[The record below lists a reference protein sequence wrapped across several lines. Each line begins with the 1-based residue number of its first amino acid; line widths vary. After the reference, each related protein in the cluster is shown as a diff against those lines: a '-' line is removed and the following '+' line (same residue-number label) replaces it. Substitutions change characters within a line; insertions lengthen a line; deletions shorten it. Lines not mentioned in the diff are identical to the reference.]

1 MIFQSSRQLGNIVLK
16 MSNNILTSYGFES
29 TIKPFLKSPKIKGG
43 KFHAVVAFIQ
53 FVLWEMFIVIEKTG
67 DFLSMANQLQEKLV
81 MYRHHLHAIPELDLS
96 LPRTS
101 AYVKEMLETMG
112 LKPNPVGE
120 SGLMVTIGG
129 QHAGKVILIRAD
141 MDGLPIQEETEL
153 SFASLNGNM
162 HACGHDL
169 HTSMLLGAAEILKA
183 HEGLLRGTVKLMF
196 QTGEETLQG
205 AKMMLEHGILE
216 NPKVDA
222 AMMLH
227 VLTGMPIPAGQFV
240 VPEAGEAISASSDW
254 FELII
259 RGRGAHGAMPSAAVD
274 PLNVAAHLHLAL
286 QGIISRE
293 VSPMESAVLTIG
305 VMEGGTT
312 NNVIPDTARMKGSVR
327 TFDAVLRD
335 TIETRIHE
343 ISAGIGDIFHAK
355 VDVIYTRGCPE
366 VKIDPELNRQMR
378 TTLGN
383 TFGASSCTGLAQL
396 IPGGKLMGSEDFSFV
411 SQAVPSTSVFLNAGN
426 TGEGY
431 GYPMHHPKTMFSDE
445 VLHRGAAAY
454 AAFARDWLESNR

>member
-1 MIFQSSRQLGNIVLK
+1 
-16 MSNNILTSYGFES
+16 
-29 TIKPFLKSPKIKGG
+29 
-43 KFHAVVAFIQ
+43 
-53 FVLWEMFIVIEKTG
+53 
-67 DFLSMANQLQEKLV
+67 MAHQLQDKLV
-81 MYRHHLHAIPELDLS
+81 KHRHHLHAVPELDLS
-96 LPRTS
+96 LPRTT
-101 AYVKEMLETMG
+101 AYVKEVLESMG
-112 LKPNPVGE
+112 LEPTPVGE

-183 HEGLLRGTVKLMF
+183 NEEQLRGTVKLMF
-196 QTGEETLQG
+196 QPGEETLHG
-205 AKMMLEHGILE
+205 AKMMLENGILD

-227 VLTGMPIPAGQFV
+227 VLTGMPIPIGQFV
-240 VPEAGEAISASSDW
+240 VPEAGGAISASSDW
-254 FELII
+254 FEIII

-286 QGIISRE
+286 QGILSRE
-293 VSPMESAVLTIG
+293 IPPVESVVLTIG
-305 VMEGGTT
+305 VMEGGST

-327 TFDAVLRD
+327 TFNAALRD
-335 TIETRIHE
+335 KMETRIHD
-343 ISAGIGDIFHAK
+343 ISAGIGETFQAK

-366 VKIDPELNRQMR
+366 AKTDSGLNRQMR
-378 TTLGN
+378 TTIAN
-383 TFGASSCTGLAQL
+383 TFGASSLIGITQL
-396 IPGGKLMGSEDFSFV
+396 IPGGKLMGSEDFAFI

-426 TGEGY
+426 TEEGY
-431 GYPMHHPKTMFSDE
+431 GYPVHHPKTMFSDE
-445 VLHRGAAAY
+445 VLYKGAAAY

>member
-1 MIFQSSRQLGNIVLK
+1 MI
-16 MSNNILTSYGFES
+16 EE
-29 TIKPFLKSPKIKGG
+29 
-43 KFHAVVAFIQ
+43 A
-53 FVLWEMFIVIEKTG
+53 G
-67 DFLSMANQLQEKLV
+67 DFLSMAHQLQDELV
-81 MYRHHLHAIPELDLS
+81 KHRHHLHAVPELDLS
-96 LPRTS
+96 LPRTT
-101 AYVKEMLETMG
+101 AYVKEVLESMG
-112 LKPNPVGE
+112 LEPTPVGE

-183 HEGLLRGTVKLMF
+183 NEEQLRGTVKLMF
-196 QTGEETLQG
+196 QPGEETLHG
-205 AKMMLEHGILE
+205 AKMMLEKGILD

-227 VLTGMPIPAGQFV
+227 VLTGMPIPIGQFV
-240 VPEAGEAISASSDW
+240 VPEAGGAISASSDW
-254 FELII
+254 FEIII

-286 QGIISRE
+286 QGILSRE
-293 VSPMESAVLTIG
+293 IPPVESAVLTIG
-305 VMEGGTT
+305 VMEGGST

-327 TFDAVLRD
+327 TFNAALRD
-335 TIETRIHE
+335 KMETRIHD
-343 ISAGIGDIFHAK
+343 ISAGIGETFQAK

-366 VKIDPELNRQMR
+366 VKTDSGLNRQMR
-378 TTLGN
+378 TTIAN
-383 TFGASSCTGLAQL
+383 TFGASSLIGITQL
-396 IPGGKLMGSEDFSFV
+396 IPGGKLMGSEDFAFV

-426 TGEGY
+426 TEEGY
-431 GYPMHHPKTMFSDE
+431 GYPVHHPKTMFSDE
-445 VLHRGAAAY
+445 VLYKGAAAY

>member
-1 MIFQSSRQLGNIVLK
+1 
-16 MSNNILTSYGFES
+16 
-29 TIKPFLKSPKIKGG
+29 
-43 KFHAVVAFIQ
+43 
-53 FVLWEMFIVIEKTG
+53 MFIVIEEAG
-67 DFLSMANQLQEKLV
+67 DFLSMAHQLQDKLV
-81 MYRHHLHAIPELDLS
+81 KHRHHLHAVPELDLS
-96 LPRTS
+96 LPRTT
-101 AYVKEMLETMG
+101 AYVKEVLESMG
-112 LKPNPVGE
+112 LEPTPVGE

-183 HEGLLRGTVKLMF
+183 NEEQLRGTVKLMF
-196 QTGEETLQG
+196 QPGEETLHG
-205 AKMMLEHGILE
+205 AKMMLKNGILD

-222 AMMLH
+222 SMMLH
-227 VLTGMPIPAGQFV
+227 VLTGMPIPIGQFV
-240 VPEAGEAISASSDW
+240 VPEAGGAISASSDW
-254 FELII
+254 FEIII

-286 QGIISRE
+286 QGILSRE
-293 VSPMESAVLTIG
+293 IPPVESAVLTIG
-305 VMEGGTT
+305 VMEGGST

-327 TFDAVLRD
+327 TFNAALRD
-335 TIETRIHE
+335 KMETRIHD
-343 ISAGIGDIFHAK
+343 ISAGIGETFQAK

-366 VKIDPELNRQMR
+366 VKTDSGLNRQMR
-378 TTLGN
+378 TTIAN
-383 TFGASSCTGLAQL
+383 TFGASSLIGITQL
-396 IPGGKLMGSEDFSFV
+396 IPGGKLMGSEDFAFV

-426 TGEGY
+426 TEEGY
-431 GYPMHHPKTMFSDE
+431 GYPVHHPKTMFSDE
-445 VLHRGAAAY
+445 VLYKGAAAY

>member
-1 MIFQSSRQLGNIVLK
+1 M
-16 MSNNILTSYGFES
+16 
-29 TIKPFLKSPKIKGG
+29 
-43 KFHAVVAFIQ
+43 
-53 FVLWEMFIVIEKTG
+53 IEKAG
-67 DFLSMANQLQEKLV
+67 DFLGMANQLQEKLV
-81 MYRHHLHAIPELDLS
+81 MYRHHLHTIPELDLS
-96 LPRTS
+96 LPRTT
-101 AYVKEMLETMG
+101 AYVKEVLESMG
-112 LKPNPVGE
+112 LKPAPVGE
-120 SGLMVTIGG
+120 SGLIVTIGG

-141 MDGLPIQEETEL
+141 IDGLPIQEETDL

-183 HEGLLRGTVKLMF
+183 NEEQLRGTVKLMF
-196 QTGEETLQG
+196 QPGEETLHG
-205 AKMMLEHGILE
+205 AKMMLENGILE

-240 VPEAGEAISASSDW
+240 IPEAGEAISASSDW
-254 FELII
+254 FEVII

-293 VSPMESAVLTIG
+293 ISPIDSAVLTIG
-305 VMEGGTT
+305 VMEGGST

-327 TFDAVLRD
+327 TFNAALRD
-335 TIETRIHE
+335 KMETRIHE
-343 ISAGIGDIFHAK
+343 ISAGIGETFQAK
-355 VDVIYTRGCPE
+355 VEVIYTRGCPE
-366 VKIDPELNRQMR
+366 VKTDSGLNRQMR
-378 TTLGN
+378 TTIAN
-383 TFGASSCTGLAQL
+383 TFGASSYIGITQL
-396 IPGGKLMGSEDFSFV
+396 IPGGKLMGSEDFAFV

-426 TGEGY
+426 AEEGY
-431 GYPMHHPKTMFSDE
+431 GYPVHHPKTMFSDE
-445 VLHRGAAAY
+445 VLNKGAAAY

>member
-1 MIFQSSRQLGNIVLK
+1 MI
-16 MSNNILTSYGFES
+16 EE
-29 TIKPFLKSPKIKGG
+29 
-43 KFHAVVAFIQ
+43 A
-53 FVLWEMFIVIEKTG
+53 G
-67 DFLSMANQLQEKLV
+67 DFLSMAHQLQDKLV
-81 MYRHHLHAIPELDLS
+81 KHRHHLHAVPELDLS
-96 LPRTS
+96 LSRTT
-101 AYVKEMLETMG
+101 AYVKEVLESMG
-112 LKPNPVGE
+112 LEPTPVGE

-153 SFASLNGNM
+153 SYASLNGNM

-183 HEGLLRGTVKLMF
+183 NEEQLRGTVKLMF
-196 QTGEETLQG
+196 QPGEETLHG
-205 AKMMLEHGILE
+205 AKMMLENGILD

-227 VLTGMPIPAGQFV
+227 VLTGMPIPIGQFV
-240 VPEAGEAISASSDW
+240 VPEAGGAISASSDW
-254 FELII
+254 FEIII

-286 QGIISRE
+286 QGILSRE
-293 VSPMESAVLTIG
+293 IPPVESAVLTIG
-305 VMEGGTT
+305 VMEGGST

-327 TFDAVLRD
+327 TFNAALRD
-335 TIETRIHE
+335 KMETRIHD
-343 ISAGIGDIFHAK
+343 ISAGIGETFQAK

-366 VKIDPELNRQMR
+366 VKTDSGLNRQMR
-378 TTLGN
+378 TTIAN
-383 TFGASSCTGLAQL
+383 TFGASSLIGITQL
-396 IPGGKLMGSEDFSFV
+396 IPGGKLMGSEDFAFV

-426 TGEGY
+426 TEEGY
-431 GYPMHHPKTMFSDE
+431 GYPVHHPKTMFSDE
-445 VLHRGAAAY
+445 VLYKGAAAY

>member
-1 MIFQSSRQLGNIVLK
+1 
-16 MSNNILTSYGFES
+16 
-29 TIKPFLKSPKIKGG
+29 
-43 KFHAVVAFIQ
+43 
-53 FVLWEMFIVIEKTG
+53 
-67 DFLSMANQLQEKLV
+67 MAHQLQDKLV
-81 MYRHHLHAIPELDLS
+81 KHRHHLHAVPELDLS
-96 LPRTS
+96 LLRTT
-101 AYVKEMLETMG
+101 AYVKEVLESMG
-112 LKPNPVGE
+112 LEPTPVGE

-183 HEGLLRGTVKLMF
+183 NEEQLRGTVKLMF
-196 QTGEETLQG
+196 QPGEETLHG
-205 AKMMLEHGILE
+205 AKMMLENGILD
-216 NPKVDA
+216 NPKVNA

-227 VLTGMPIPAGQFV
+227 VLTGMPIPIGQFV
-240 VPEAGEAISASSDW
+240 VPEAGGAISASSDW
-254 FELII
+254 FEIII

-286 QGIISRE
+286 QGILSRE
-293 VSPMESAVLTIG
+293 IPPVESAVLTIG
-305 VMEGGTT
+305 VMEGGST

-327 TFDAVLRD
+327 TFNAALRD
-335 TIETRIHE
+335 KMETRIHD
-343 ISAGIGDIFHAK
+343 ISAGIGETFQAK

-366 VKIDPELNRQMR
+366 VKTDSGLNRQMR
-378 TTLGN
+378 TTIAN
-383 TFGASSCTGLAQL
+383 TFGASSLIGITQL
-396 IPGGKLMGSEDFSFV
+396 IPGGKLMGSEDFAFV

-426 TGEGY
+426 TEEGY
-431 GYPMHHPKTMFSDE
+431 GYPVHHPKTMFSDE
-445 VLHRGAAAY
+445 VLYKGAAAY

>member
-1 MIFQSSRQLGNIVLK
+1 
-16 MSNNILTSYGFES
+16 
-29 TIKPFLKSPKIKGG
+29 
-43 KFHAVVAFIQ
+43 
-53 FVLWEMFIVIEKTG
+53 MFIVIEEAG
-67 DFLSMANQLQEKLV
+67 DFLSMAHQLQDKLV
-81 MYRHHLHAIPELDLS
+81 KHRHHLHAVPELDLS
-96 LPRTS
+96 LPRTT
-101 AYVKEMLETMG
+101 AYVKEVLESMG
-112 LKPNPVGE
+112 LEPTPVGE

-183 HEGLLRGTVKLMF
+183 NEEQLRGTVKLMF
-196 QTGEETLQG
+196 QPGEETLHG
-205 AKMMLEHGILE
+205 AKMMLKNGILD

-222 AMMLH
+222 SMMLH
-227 VLTGMPIPAGQFV
+227 VLTGMPIPIGQFV
-240 VPEAGEAISASSDW
+240 VPEAGGVISASSDW
-254 FELII
+254 FEIII

-286 QGIISRE
+286 QGILSRE
-293 VSPMESAVLTIG
+293 IPPVESAVLTIG
-305 VMEGGTT
+305 VMEGGST

-327 TFDAVLRD
+327 TFNAALRD
-335 TIETRIHE
+335 KMETRIHD
-343 ISAGIGDIFHAK
+343 ISAGIGETFQAK

-366 VKIDPELNRQMR
+366 VKTDSGLNRQMR
-378 TTLGN
+378 TTIAN
-383 TFGASSCTGLAQL
+383 TFGASSLIGITQL
-396 IPGGKLMGSEDFSFV
+396 IPGGKLMGSEDFAFV

-426 TGEGY
+426 TEEGY
-431 GYPMHHPKTMFSDE
+431 GYPVHHPKTMFSDE
-445 VLHRGAAAY
+445 VLYKGAAAY

>member
-1 MIFQSSRQLGNIVLK
+1 MI
-16 MSNNILTSYGFES
+16 EE
-29 TIKPFLKSPKIKGG
+29 
-43 KFHAVVAFIQ
+43 A
-53 FVLWEMFIVIEKTG
+53 G
-67 DFLSMANQLQEKLV
+67 DFLSMAHQLQEKLV

-96 LPRTS
+96 LPRTT
-101 AYVKEMLETMG
+101 AYVKEVLESMG
-112 LKPNPVGE
+112 LKPTPIGE
-120 SGLMVTIGG
+120 SGLTVTIGG

-141 MDGLPIQEETEL
+141 MDGLPIQEETDL

-183 HEGLLRGTVKLMF
+183 NEEQLRGTVKLMF
-196 QTGEETLQG
+196 QPGEETLHG
-205 AKMMLEHGILE
+205 AKMMLENGILE

-227 VLTGMPIPAGQFV
+227 VLTGMPISAGQFV

-254 FELII
+254 FEVII
-259 RGRGAHGAMPSAAVD
+259 RGRGAHGAMPNEAVD

-286 QGIISRE
+286 QGTLSRE
-293 VSPMESAVLTIG
+293 ISPMENAVLTIG
-305 VMEGGTT
+305 VMEGGST

-327 TFDAVLRD
+327 TFNAVLRD
-335 TIETRIHE
+335 KIETRIHD
-343 ISAGIGDIFHAK
+343 ISAGIGETFQAK

-366 VKIDPELNRQMR
+366 VKTDSGLNRQMR
-378 TTLGN
+378 TTIAN
-383 TFGASSCTGLAQL
+383 TFGASSFIGITQL
-396 IPGGKLMGSEDFSFV
+396 IPGGKLMGSEDFAFV

-426 TGEGY
+426 TEEGY

-445 VLHRGAAAY
+445 VLYKGAAAY

>member
-1 MIFQSSRQLGNIVLK
+1 MI
-16 MSNNILTSYGFES
+16 EE
-29 TIKPFLKSPKIKGG
+29 
-43 KFHAVVAFIQ
+43 A
-53 FVLWEMFIVIEKTG
+53 G
-67 DFLSMANQLQEKLV
+67 DFLSMAHQLQDKLV
-81 MYRHHLHAIPELDLS
+81 KHRHHLHAVPELDLS
-96 LPRTS
+96 LPRTT
-101 AYVKEMLETMG
+101 AYVKEVLESMG
-112 LKPNPVGE
+112 LEPTPVGE

-183 HEGLLRGTVKLMF
+183 NEEQLRGTVKLMF
-196 QTGEETLQG
+196 QPGEETLHG
-205 AKMMLEHGILE
+205 AKMMLENGILD

-227 VLTGMPIPAGQFV
+227 VLTGMPIPIGQFV
-240 VPEAGEAISASSDW
+240 VPEAGGAISASSDW
-254 FELII
+254 FEIII

-286 QGIISRE
+286 QGILSRE
-293 VSPMESAVLTIG
+293 IPPVESAVLTIG
-305 VMEGGTT
+305 VMEGGST

-327 TFDAVLRD
+327 TFNAALRD
-335 TIETRIHE
+335 KMETRIHD
-343 ISAGIGDIFHAK
+343 ISAGIGETFQAK

-366 VKIDPELNRQMR
+366 VKTDSGLNRQMR
-378 TTLGN
+378 TTIAN
-383 TFGASSCTGLAQL
+383 TFGASSLIGITQL
-396 IPGGKLMGSEDFSFV
+396 IPGGKLMGSEDFAFV

-426 TGEGY
+426 TEEGY
-431 GYPMHHPKTMFSDE
+431 GYPVHHPKTMFSDE
-445 VLHRGAAAY
+445 VLYKGAAAY

>member
-1 MIFQSSRQLGNIVLK
+1 MI
-16 MSNNILTSYGFES
+16 EEA
-29 TIKPFLKSPKIKGG
+29 GG
-43 KFHAVVAFIQ
+43 
-53 FVLWEMFIVIEKTG
+53 
-67 DFLSMANQLQEKLV
+67 FLSMAHQLQDKLV
-81 MYRHHLHAIPELDLS
+81 KHRHHLHAVPELDLS
-96 LPRTS
+96 LPRTT
-101 AYVKEMLETMG
+101 AYVKEVLESMG
-112 LKPNPVGE
+112 LEPTPVGE

-183 HEGLLRGTVKLMF
+183 NEEQLRGTVKLMF
-196 QTGEETLQG
+196 QPGEETLHG
-205 AKMMLEHGILE
+205 AKMMLENGILD

-227 VLTGMPIPAGQFV
+227 VLTGMPIPIGQFV
-240 VPEAGEAISASSDW
+240 VPEAGGAISASSDW
-254 FELII
+254 FEIII

-286 QGIISRE
+286 QGILSRE
-293 VSPMESAVLTIG
+293 IPPVESVVLTIG
-305 VMEGGTT
+305 VMEGGST

-327 TFDAVLRD
+327 TFNAALRD
-335 TIETRIHE
+335 KMETRIHD
-343 ISAGIGDIFHAK
+343 ISAGIGETFQAK

-366 VKIDPELNRQMR
+366 AKTDSGLNRQMR
-378 TTLGN
+378 TTIAN
-383 TFGASSCTGLAQL
+383 TFGASSLIGITQL
-396 IPGGKLMGSEDFSFV
+396 IPGGKLMGSEDFAFI

-426 TGEGY
+426 TEEGY
-431 GYPMHHPKTMFSDE
+431 GYPVHHPKTMFSDE
-445 VLHRGAAAY
+445 VLYKGAAAY

>member
-1 MIFQSSRQLGNIVLK
+1 
-16 MSNNILTSYGFES
+16 
-29 TIKPFLKSPKIKGG
+29 
-43 KFHAVVAFIQ
+43 
-53 FVLWEMFIVIEKTG
+53 MFIVIEEAG
-67 DFLSMANQLQEKLV
+67 DFLSMAHQLQDKLV
-81 MYRHHLHAIPELDLS
+81 KHRHHLHAVPELDLS
-96 LPRTS
+96 LPRTT
-101 AYVKEMLETMG
+101 AYVKEVLESMG
-112 LKPNPVGE
+112 LEPTPVGE

-183 HEGLLRGTVKLMF
+183 NEEQLRGTVKLMF
-196 QTGEETLQG
+196 QPGEETLHG
-205 AKMMLEHGILE
+205 AKMMLENGILD
-216 NPKVDA
+216 NSKVDA

-227 VLTGMPIPAGQFV
+227 VLTGMPIPIGQFV
-240 VPEAGEAISASSDW
+240 VPEAGGAISASSDW
-254 FELII
+254 FEIII

-286 QGIISRE
+286 QGILSRE
-293 VSPMESAVLTIG
+293 IPPVESAVLTIG
-305 VMEGGTT
+305 VMEGGST

-327 TFDAVLRD
+327 TFNAALRD
-335 TIETRIHE
+335 KMETRIHD
-343 ISAGIGDIFHAK
+343 ISAGIGETFQAK

-366 VKIDPELNRQMR
+366 VKTDSGLNRQMR
-378 TTLGN
+378 TTIAN
-383 TFGASSCTGLAQL
+383 TFGASSLIGITQL
-396 IPGGKLMGSEDFSFV
+396 IPGGKLMGSEDFAFV

-426 TGEGY
+426 TEEGY
-431 GYPMHHPKTMFSDE
+431 GYPVHHPKTMFSDE
-445 VLHRGAAAY
+445 VLYKGAAAY

>member
-1 MIFQSSRQLGNIVLK
+1 M
-16 MSNNILTSYGFES
+16 
-29 TIKPFLKSPKIKGG
+29 
-43 KFHAVVAFIQ
+43 
-53 FVLWEMFIVIEKTG
+53 LWEMFIVIEEAG
-67 DFLSMANQLQEKLV
+67 DFLSMAHQLQDKLV
-81 MYRHHLHAIPELDLS
+81 KHRHHLHAVPELDLS
-96 LPRTS
+96 LSRTT
-101 AYVKEMLETMG
+101 AYVKEVLESMG
-112 LKPNPVGE
+112 LEPTPVGE

-153 SFASLNGNM
+153 SYASLNGNM

-183 HEGLLRGTVKLMF
+183 NEEQLRGTVKLMF
-196 QTGEETLQG
+196 QPGEETLHG
-205 AKMMLEHGILE
+205 AKMMLENGILD

-227 VLTGMPIPAGQFV
+227 VLTGMPIPIGQFV
-240 VPEAGEAISASSDW
+240 VPEAGGAISASSDW
-254 FELII
+254 FEIII

-286 QGIISRE
+286 QGILSRE
-293 VSPMESAVLTIG
+293 IPPVESAVLTIG
-305 VMEGGTT
+305 VMEGGST

-327 TFDAVLRD
+327 TFNAALRD
-335 TIETRIHE
+335 KMETRIHD
-343 ISAGIGDIFHAK
+343 ISAGIGETFQAK

-366 VKIDPELNRQMR
+366 VKTDSGLNRQMR
-378 TTLGN
+378 TTIAN
-383 TFGASSCTGLAQL
+383 TFGASSLIGITQL
-396 IPGGKLMGSEDFSFV
+396 IPGGKLMGSEDFAFV

-426 TGEGY
+426 TEEGY
-431 GYPMHHPKTMFSDE
+431 GYPVHHPKTMFSDE
-445 VLHRGAAAY
+445 VLYKGAAAY

>member
-1 MIFQSSRQLGNIVLK
+1 
-16 MSNNILTSYGFES
+16 
-29 TIKPFLKSPKIKGG
+29 
-43 KFHAVVAFIQ
+43 
-53 FVLWEMFIVIEKTG
+53 MFIVIEEAG
-67 DFLSMANQLQEKLV
+67 DFLSMAHQLQEKLV

-96 LPRTS
+96 LPRTT
-101 AYVKEMLETMG
+101 AYVKEVLESMS
-112 LKPNPVGE
+112 LKPTPVGE
-120 SGLMVTIGG
+120 SGLTVTIGG

-141 MDGLPIQEETEL
+141 MDGLPIQEETDI

-183 HEGLLRGTVKLMF
+183 NEEQLRGTVKLMF
-196 QTGEETLQG
+196 QPGEETLHG
-205 AKMMLEHGILE
+205 AKMMLENGILE

-254 FELII
+254 FEVII

-286 QGIISRE
+286 QGIVSRE
-293 VSPMESAVLTIG
+293 ISPMESAVLTIG
-305 VMEGGTT
+305 VMEGGST

-327 TFDAVLRD
+327 TFNAALRD
-335 TIETRIHE
+335 EMETCIHE
-343 ISAGIGDIFHAK
+343 ISAGIGVTFHAK

-366 VKIDPELNRQMR
+366 VKTESGLNHQMR
-378 TTLGN
+378 TTIAN
-383 TFGASSCTGLAQL
+383 TFGASSFIGITQL
-396 IPGGKLMGSEDFSFV
+396 IPGGKLMGSEDFAFV
-411 SQAVPSTSVFLNAGN
+411 SQAVPSTSVFINAGN
-426 TGEGY
+426 TEEGY

-445 VLHRGAAAY
+445 VLYKGAAAY

>member
-1 MIFQSSRQLGNIVLK
+1 
-16 MSNNILTSYGFES
+16 
-29 TIKPFLKSPKIKGG
+29 
-43 KFHAVVAFIQ
+43 
-53 FVLWEMFIVIEKTG
+53 MFIVIEEAG
-67 DFLSMANQLQEKLV
+67 GFLSMAHQLQDKLV
-81 MYRHHLHAIPELDLS
+81 KHRHHLHAVPELDLS
-96 LPRTS
+96 LPRTT
-101 AYVKEMLETMG
+101 AYVKEVLESMG
-112 LKPNPVGE
+112 LEPTPVGE

-183 HEGLLRGTVKLMF
+183 NEEQLRGTVKLMF
-196 QTGEETLQG
+196 QPGEETLHG
-205 AKMMLEHGILE
+205 AKMMLENGILD

-227 VLTGMPIPAGQFV
+227 VLTGMPIPIGQFV
-240 VPEAGEAISASSDW
+240 VPEAGGAISASSDW
-254 FELII
+254 FEIII

-286 QGIISRE
+286 QGILSRE
-293 VSPMESAVLTIG
+293 IPPVESAVLTIG
-305 VMEGGTT
+305 VMEGGST

-327 TFDAVLRD
+327 TFNAALRD
-335 TIETRIHE
+335 KMETRIHD
-343 ISAGIGDIFHAK
+343 ISAGIGETFQAK

-366 VKIDPELNRQMR
+366 VKTDSGLNRQMR
-378 TTLGN
+378 TTIAN
-383 TFGASSCTGLAQL
+383 TFGASSLIGITQL
-396 IPGGKLMGSEDFSFV
+396 IPGGKLMGSEDFAFV

-426 TGEGY
+426 TEEGY
-431 GYPMHHPKTMFSDE
+431 GYPVHHPKTMFSDE
-445 VLHRGAAAY
+445 VLYKGAAAY

>member
-1 MIFQSSRQLGNIVLK
+1 
-16 MSNNILTSYGFES
+16 
-29 TIKPFLKSPKIKGG
+29 
-43 KFHAVVAFIQ
+43 
-53 FVLWEMFIVIEKTG
+53 MFIVIEEAG
-67 DFLSMANQLQEKLV
+67 GFLSMAHQLQDKLV
-81 MYRHHLHAIPELDLS
+81 KHRHHLHAVPELDLS
-96 LPRTS
+96 LPRTT
-101 AYVKEMLETMG
+101 AYVKEVLESMG
-112 LKPNPVGE
+112 LEPTPVGE

-183 HEGLLRGTVKLMF
+183 NEEQLRGTVKLMF
-196 QTGEETLQG
+196 QPGEETLHG
-205 AKMMLEHGILE
+205 AKMMLENGILD

-227 VLTGMPIPAGQFV
+227 VLTGMPIPIGQFV
-240 VPEAGEAISASSDW
+240 VPEAGGAISASSDW
-254 FELII
+254 FEIII

-286 QGIISRE
+286 QGILSRE
-293 VSPMESAVLTIG
+293 IPPVESVVLTIG
-305 VMEGGTT
+305 VMEGGST

-327 TFDAVLRD
+327 TFNAALRD
-335 TIETRIHE
+335 KMETRIHD
-343 ISAGIGDIFHAK
+343 ISAGIGETFQAK

-366 VKIDPELNRQMR
+366 AKTDSGLNRQMR
-378 TTLGN
+378 TTIAN
-383 TFGASSCTGLAQL
+383 TFGASSLIGITQL
-396 IPGGKLMGSEDFSFV
+396 IPGGKLMGSEDFAFI

-426 TGEGY
+426 TEEGY
-431 GYPMHHPKTMFSDE
+431 GYPVHHPKTMFSDE
-445 VLHRGAAAY
+445 VLYKGAAAY

>member
-1 MIFQSSRQLGNIVLK
+1 
-16 MSNNILTSYGFES
+16 
-29 TIKPFLKSPKIKGG
+29 
-43 KFHAVVAFIQ
+43 
-53 FVLWEMFIVIEKTG
+53 MFIVIEEAG
-67 DFLSMANQLQEKLV
+67 DFLSMAHQLQDKLV
-81 MYRHHLHAIPELDLS
+81 KHRHHLHAVPELDLS
-96 LPRTS
+96 LPRTT
-101 AYVKEMLETMG
+101 AYVKEVLESMG
-112 LKPNPVGE
+112 LEPTPVGE

-183 HEGLLRGTVKLMF
+183 NEEQLRGTVKLMF
-196 QTGEETLQG
+196 QPGEETLHG
-205 AKMMLEHGILE
+205 AKMMLENGILD

-227 VLTGMPIPAGQFV
+227 VLTGMPIPIGQFV
-240 VPEAGEAISASSDW
+240 VPEAGGAISASSDW
-254 FELII
+254 FEIII

-286 QGIISRE
+286 QGILSRE
-293 VSPMESAVLTIG
+293 IPPVESAVLTIG
-305 VMEGGTT
+305 VMEGGST

-327 TFDAVLRD
+327 TFNAALRD
-335 TIETRIHE
+335 KMETRIHD
-343 ISAGIGDIFHAK
+343 ISAGIGETFQAK

-366 VKIDPELNRQMR
+366 VKTDSGLNRQMR
-378 TTLGN
+378 TTIAN
-383 TFGASSCTGLAQL
+383 TFGASSLIGITQL
-396 IPGGKLMGSEDFSFV
+396 IPGGKLMGSEDFAFV

-426 TGEGY
+426 TEEGY
-431 GYPMHHPKTMFSDE
+431 GYPVHHPKTMFSDE
-445 VLHRGAAAY
+445 VLYKGAAAY

>member
-1 MIFQSSRQLGNIVLK
+1 MI
-16 MSNNILTSYGFES
+16 EE
-29 TIKPFLKSPKIKGG
+29 
-43 KFHAVVAFIQ
+43 A
-53 FVLWEMFIVIEKTG
+53 G
-67 DFLSMANQLQEKLV
+67 DFLSMAHQLQDKLV
-81 MYRHHLHAIPELDLS
+81 KHRHHLHAVPELDLS
-96 LPRTS
+96 LPRTT
-101 AYVKEMLETMG
+101 AYVKEVLESMG
-112 LKPNPVGE
+112 LEPTPVGE

-183 HEGLLRGTVKLMF
+183 NEEQLRGTVKLMF
-196 QTGEETLQG
+196 QPGEETLHG
-205 AKMMLEHGILE
+205 AKMMLENGILD

-227 VLTGMPIPAGQFV
+227 VLTGMPIPIGQFV
-240 VPEAGEAISASSDW
+240 VPEAGGAISASSDW
-254 FELII
+254 FEIII

-286 QGIISRE
+286 QGILSRE
-293 VSPMESAVLTIG
+293 IPPVESAVLTIG
-305 VMEGGTT
+305 VMEGGST

-327 TFDAVLRD
+327 TFNAALRD
-335 TIETRIHE
+335 KMETRIHD
-343 ISAGIGDIFHAK
+343 ISAGIGETFQAK

-366 VKIDPELNRQMR
+366 VKTDSGLNCQMR
-378 TTLGN
+378 TTIAN
-383 TFGASSCTGLAQL
+383 TFGASSLIGITQL
-396 IPGGKLMGSEDFSFV
+396 IPGGKLMGSEDFAFV

-426 TGEGY
+426 TEEGY
-431 GYPMHHPKTMFSDE
+431 GYPVHHPKTMFSDE
-445 VLHRGAAAY
+445 VLYKGAAAY